1 MTKKTQSTVDKFIT
15 SLSNAEVKK
24 LNEEYRE
31 LLLSEIIIA
40 AMEKDNLSVRKLAQ
54 LAGVSPTIVQ
64 AMRTQKNKDFSMQ
77 TFFKVLKGIGCK
89 SFMVEFNGHYL
100 PLEFPTTLKK

>member
-1 MTKKTQSTVDKFIT
+1 MTKKTKSTYDQFIA
-15 SLSNAEVKK
+15 SLSNTELKK
-24 LNEEYRE
+24 FNDEYRE

-54 LAGVSPTIVQ
+54 IAGVSPTIVQ
-64 AMRTQKNKDFSMQ
+64 AMRTQKTKDFSMQ

-89 SFMVEFNGHYL
+89 SIMVEFNGHYI
-100 PLEFPTTLKK
+100 PLEFPITNKK